1 MFWLWAA
8 LLVLAGAG
16 FAIWPFLRPR
26 TSAPMSPLDQ
36 PQAVVRAVYQD
47 RIEELEAEAL
57 AGQIDPETRSE
68 VQDEL
73 GASLLDDYRT
83 TAARV
88 SVLRGRGRSARAV
101 VAAGLLAVLLPAASF
116 WVYLTAGEPTALI
129 VAGAGS
135 VLRLDP
141 EADRDELRDWRD
153 RLTRRVAR
161 HADDAQSWYLLG
173 VTRLQLGEFA
183 ASADAFAAAQQRVGH
198 DPNIDLYWLQ
208 ARYLAAGGVMDE
220 PSLAIADRLLAARP
234 GHPLVLEMFAID
246 AYRRGDFRAA
256 VEHLN
261 RALNNSLAPG
271 QLMALLGGLEQARR
285 HLGDLNPSVDVAVSA
300 PGGAPR
306 DATVFVIARPPGG
319 GMPYAV
325 VRRPAGLLPLSVR
338 LDDTVS
344 MSRELP
350 LSDAP
355 AIEVVV
361 RLSRNGTPSAGPG
374 DWEWRSAPLTVAD
387 LTAPLR
393 LEAELA
399 PPRSEPNQR
408 TESEG

>member
-1 MFWLWAA
+1 MFWFWAA

-26 TSAPMSPLDQ
+26 PAAALSPLDQ

-47 RIEELEAEAL
+47 RIEELDAEAL
-57 AGQIDPETRSE
+57 AGQIDAETRSE
-68 VQDEL
+68 VQNEL

-83 TAARV
+83 TSARV
-88 SVLRGRGRSARAV
+88 RPLGGSGRSVRAIAV
-101 VAAGLLAVLLPAASF
+101 AGLLAVLLPAASLG
-116 WVYLTAGEPTALI
+116 VYLTAGQPTAPI
-129 VAGAGS
+129 VAGAAN

-141 EADRDELRDWRD
+141 DADQAELRDWRD
-153 RLTRRVAR
+153 RLTRRIAR
-161 HADDAQSWYLLG
+161 SPDDAQSWFLLG
-173 VTRLQLGEFA
+173 VTRLRLGEFA
-183 ASADAFAAAQQRVGH
+183 ASADAFEAAQQRMGH
-198 DPNIDLYWLQ
+198 DPHIDLYWLQ
-208 ARYLAAGGVMDE
+208 ARYLAAGGVMDRR
-220 PSLAIADRLLAARP
+220 SLDIADRMLAARP
-234 GHPLVLEMFAID
+234 GHPLVLEMFALD

-285 HLGDLNPSVDVAVSA
+285 QLGDLVPSVDVAVSA
-300 PGGAPR
+300 PSRAPR

-325 VRRPAGLLPLSVR
+325 VRRPAALLPLSVR
-338 LDDTVS
+338 LDDAVS

-350 LSDAP
+350 LSGAT

-374 DWEWRSAPLTVAD
+374 DWEWRSEPLTVAD
-387 LTAPLR
+387 LTAPLP
-393 LEAELA
+393 LEAELT
-399 PPRSEPNQR
+399 PPQS
-408 TESEG
+408 